1 MSRDEYPY
9 CSFSIVADN
18 ITLAI
23 RVFISVHNLLTMWV
37 TMWAEFRSHCDSQY
51 QMTSGI
57 FSQYLHIPIFCLD
70 RAMISNS
77 NCQLVLIIW
86 GWEITVFLQDKEES
100 RAKFT
105 IEMILMKFWDT
116 FVSWFCQFT
125 SFAQIWMGRVST
137 FCRKNENFTLQTSFK
152 DVWYGDKSVHKGVIL
167 K

>member
-1 MSRDEYPY
+1 MKNWIEWTNKISKIWEKIRTRTYFKFLHIVSRLW
-9 CSFSIVADN
+9 ADCERQSRGKSKWSRKTSHN
-18 ITLAI
+18 VSGIPLTI

-116 FVSWFCQFT
+116 FVS
-125 SFAQIWMGRVST
+125 
-137 FCRKNENFTLQTSFK
+137 
-152 DVWYGDKSVHKGVIL
+152 
-167 K
+167 